1 MQNQISVTFFNR
13 PTTISAETCFFPTQF
28 LLDRAFSKLDKMC
41 CWLSDRQCIQKIRIG
56 PKKIRKYGNRKDDRT
71 TRYGCVDMINGRKV
85 FFLFI
90 GHKINSNHFTF
101 QPDIDNWIFKLFYK
115 GSFVLFLMGSMVG
128 ILRNIHILR
137 QSNGWG

>member
-1 MQNQISVTFFNR
+1 MVTEK
-13 PTTISAETCFFPTQF
+13 TIGQ
-28 LLDRAFSKLDKMC
+28 
-41 CWLSDRQCIQKIRIG
+41 Q
-56 PKKIRKYGNRKDDRT
+56 
-71 TRYGCVDMINGRKV
+71 
-85 FFLFI
+85 LFI
-90 GHKINSNHFTF
+90 GYKINSNHFIF